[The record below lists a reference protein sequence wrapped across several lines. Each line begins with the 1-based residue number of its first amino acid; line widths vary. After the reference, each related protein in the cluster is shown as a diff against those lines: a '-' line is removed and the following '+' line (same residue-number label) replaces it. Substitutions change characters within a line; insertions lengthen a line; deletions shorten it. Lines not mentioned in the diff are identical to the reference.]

1 LSHNII
7 ISAIRSVRFTKPD
20 GTEGT
25 EPQREYFEPWQTPTS
40 VTWDIVSASNQP
52 AGDPLAVYVNW
63 INSIDAK
70 QIVEVYAE
78 DDFWCEREPVD
89 YEDCWPGRDHIRNLL
104 EWIESVRSRGFIVQ
118 WESN

>member
-1 LSHNII
+1 M
-7 ISAIRSVRFTKPD
+7 
-20 GTEGT
+20 
-25 EPQREYFEPWQTPTS
+25 
-40 VTWDIVSASNQP
+40 
-52 AGDPLAVYVNW
+52 YVNW

-89 YEDCWPGRDHIRNLL
+89 YEDCWPGRDHVRNLL
-104 EWIESVRSRGFIVQ
+104 EWIESVQSRGFTVQ